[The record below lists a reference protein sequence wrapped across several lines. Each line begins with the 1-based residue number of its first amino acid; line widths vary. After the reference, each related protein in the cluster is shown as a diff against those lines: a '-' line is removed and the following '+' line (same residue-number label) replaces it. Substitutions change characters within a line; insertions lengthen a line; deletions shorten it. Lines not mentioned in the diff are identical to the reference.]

1 MFGIVSIVINIVIL
15 AIIDIIPLY
24 YPFICIFP
32 PQLWKRMSKL
42 SGGGKKDIHRTGFL
56 CVGQKFHFLTRNG
69 FHSDKEGYWCYHILE
84 V

>member
-56 CVGQKFHFLTRNG
+56 CVGQKFHLKPGMDFIQMRKVTG
-69 FHSDKEGYWCYHILE
+69 VIIF
-84 V
+84 